1 MTTGIP
7 ARPRAAVIAAAA
19 ISATALSSVA
29 YQEAAAARDRRRFP
43 APGRLV
49 DIGGRRLHLL
59 DAGEGS
65 PAVVVVPALG
75 EGGLT
80 WIRIQRE
87 LAAELRVVLCDR
99 AGTGWSDPPPRGR
112 RTFGDVAA
120 ELRSLLEYAGIV
132 PPYVLVAHSLGGLIA
147 RRFAVRYPGT
157 VAGLVL
163 VDSSHEGQAS
173 RHGIDGW
180 PYGRAQYYRR
190 ALRWQARPLGLRR
203 LAATAGLA
211 RRLDADAAREV
222 PPEHAAVYRA
232 VLLSARL
239 RRTVIRETLMMARLS
254 APPRPLGSIPLTVI
268 TAGRPLPGW
277 LPMQQELAA
286 LSADSRHITAGGSG
300 HAVHLDDPELVAD
313 AIRDMVR
320 RAAVQARTGG
330 ALPAGNAPR
339 GA

>member
-1 MTTGIP
+1 MTTSIP
-7 ARPRAAVIAAAA
+7 ARPRAAVIAAGA
-19 ISATALSSVA
+19 ISAAVLSSVA
-29 YQEAAAARDRRRFP
+29 YQEVAAARDRRRFP

-87 LAAELRVVLCDR
+87 LAAELRVVLYDR

-190 ALRWQARPLGLRR
+190 ALRWPLVLLVKARSPGAPSGSTASAYAWESAMPSAAQASAVPSC
-203 LAATAGLA
+203 TLA
-211 RRLDADAAREV
+211 RMIPNVHSVALWSRSARESFAPV
-222 PPEHAAVYRA
+222 
-232 VLLSARL
+232 
-239 RRTVIRETLMMARLS
+239 TVTS
-254 APPRPLGSIPLTVI
+254 PHHS
-268 TAGRPLPGW
+268 
-277 LPMQQELAA
+277 
-286 LSADSRHITAGGSG
+286 
-300 HAVHLDDPELVAD
+300 
-313 AIRDMVR
+313 
-320 RAAVQARTGG
+320 G
-330 ALPAGNAPR
+330 ALVSAASCLWAWPCAP
-339 GA
+339 GSS